1 MTAFIKF
8 LFWISV
14 FLIGYSYVLYPL
26 ILLALRRPSPKNGI
40 LPDDYTPSVSIIV
53 AAYNEEKVIRK
64 RIENLLW
71 LEYPKNKLELII
83 ASDGSSDR
91 TAEIVKE
98 YQAKGIVFYD
108 FKERR
113 GKVNVLNDLVPEAK
127 GEIIVF
133 SDANS
138 FFKSNTINKLVRR
151 FQDDQ
156 VGSVCGALHFMTPE
170 GSISGD
176 LEGVYWSY
184 ENFLKTVEGQF
195 GSLLGANGALYAVR
209 KELYYP
215 CPPDTIIE
223 DFIIPM
229 KILER
234 GLKNVYEPEAIAL
247 EDAAKH
253 IVQEKK
259 RRIRIGAGDFQSIG
273 LLWRMLSPGRGFPA
287 LAFWSHKILRWF
299 TPFFM
304 ILAFLA
310 NVLLLDSPGF
320 RTIFV
325 IQCDF
330 YALAV
335 LGQILTRVG
344 YPVKILSLCYY
355 FVSMNLA
362 LFLGF
367 FNYVTGN
374 HSVKWERTE
383 R

>member
-1 MTAFIKF
+1 MVLFKFI
-8 LFWISV
+8 FWTSV

-26 ILLALRRPSPKNGI
+26 ILLALRKPSPKNGTR
-40 LPDDYTPSVSIIV
+40 PDDFTPSVSIVIS
-53 AAYNEEKVIRK
+53 AYNEEKVIRK

-71 LEYPKNKLELII
+71 LEYPKDKLELII
-83 ASDGSSDR
+83 ASDGSDDK

-98 YQAKGIVFYD
+98 YQAKGIVLYD
-108 FKERR
+108 YKERR
-113 GKVNVLNDLVPEAK
+113 GKVNVLNETVPKAR

-138 FFKSNTINKLVRR
+138 FFTSSTVTKLVHR
-151 FQDDQ
+151 FQDQ
-156 VGSVCGALHFMTPE
+156 NVGCVCGALHFTTPE
-170 GSISGD
+170 GSTSAA
-176 LEGVYWSY
+176 LEGVYWRY

-209 KELYYP
+209 KELFYP

-223 DFIIPM
+223 DFVIPM
-229 KILER
+229 KILEK

-253 IVQEKK
+253 IVQEKT

-273 LLWRMLSPGRGFPA
+273 LLWRMLAPGRGFPA

-304 ILAFLA
+304 LGAFLSNA
-310 NVLLLDSPGF
+310 LLLDSPAL

-335 LGQILTRVG
+335 LGQVLTRAG
-344 YPVKILSLCYY
+344 FPVKILSLCYY

-367 FNYVTGN
+367 VNYVTGT